1 MNISQNRFGKRT
13 MLIAAAVSLFSG
25 CSLWQQQPPP
35 AANVSATPPTAA
47 AAPSTAQVQN
57 ANAAISMNG
66 GRMPQAGSTKA
77 STNMSKREALTQI
90 HETDMMEI
98 ALGKMAAEKASTD
111 EVRAY
116 ADQLVKDHQNV
127 DQMVM
132 AQAPKSGIDL
142 EKGAAAH
149 RANRVATAEEKV
161 VEHKLKSAKGP
172 EFDRLF
178 LKQASYDNLKLIR
191 KLQQDRETA
200 SNDDLEVTID
210 KTIPILEDHKKQAQI
225 LMKKEQAKAPATHT
239 TAKAS

>member
-1 MNISQNRFGKRT
+1 MKNISQNRFGKRT
-13 MLIAAAVSLFSG
+13 LLIAAAVSLFSG
-25 CSLWQQQPPP
+25 CSLWQQQQPP

-47 AAPSTAQVQN
+47 AVPSTAQVQN
-57 ANAAISMNG
+57 ANAAIMKNPAMAQASSPRMNK
-66 GRMPQAGSTKA
+66 RM
-77 STNMSKREALTQI
+77 ALTQI
-90 HETDMMEI
+90 HQTDMEEI
-98 ALGKMAAEKASTD
+98 ALGKMAAEKASSE

-127 DQMVM
+127 DQMVI
-132 AQAPKSGIDL
+132 AQAPKNGIDL

-149 RANRVATAEEKV
+149 RALRAANAEEKV
-161 VEHKLKSAKGP
+161 VEQKLKSAKGP

-178 LKQASYDNLKLIR
+178 LKQASFDNQKLIR

-210 KTIPILEDHKKQAQI
+210 KTIPILEDHKKQAHI
-225 LMKKEQAKAPATHT
+225 LMKKEQAKAPAPASHT

>member
-1 MNISQNRFGKRT
+1 MNISQNCFGKRT
-13 MLIAAAVSLFSG
+13 LLVAAAVSLLAG
-25 CSLWQQQPPP
+25 CSLWQQQQPQAMP
-35 AANVSATPPTAA
+35 AGVASTPPAA
-47 AAPSTAQVQN
+47 AAPSTAEVQN
-57 ANAAISMNG
+57 AGAAISMRNA
-66 GRMPQAGSTKA
+66 PIAQAA
-77 STNMSKREALTQI
+77 SPRTNKRIALTQI

-98 ALGKMAAEKASTD
+98 ALGKMAEEKASTD

-116 ADQLVKDHQNV
+116 ADHLVKDHQNV
-127 DQMVM
+127 DQMVI
-132 AQAPKSGIDL
+132 AQAPRSGIDL

-149 RANRVATAEEKV
+149 RALRAATAEEKV

-210 KTIPILEDHKKQAQI
+210 KTSPPSL
-225 LMKKEQAKAPATHT
+225 PATRPVLRD
-239 TAKAS
+239 